1 MANSIQY
8 KLYLPP
14 GFLDKRINE
23 QVIFDFVDQVR
34 HYSVWRRGDPLRKE
48 PDFVCDGE
56 GLEVTFASSDYS
68 TRNFIGDFCDGVYSP
83 LEAQEDHTQYIQNA
97 LERKAK
103 KTYATPRTSL
113 AILCMLEL
121 FCWTE
126 AVFIQDPAI
135 QGQKRRFLD
144 KIAQNYLG
152 VNRFYH
158 IYLILPGLMAD
169 WYVLD
174 VTSNQTQRVKA
185 PSHADLP
192 YFRRTR

>member
-34 HYSVWRRGDPLRKE
+34 HYSVWRRGDPLQKE

-169 WYVLD
+169 W
-174 VTSNQTQRVKA
+174 
-185 PSHADLP
+185 
-192 YFRRTR
+192 

>member
-34 HYSVWRRGDPLRKE
+34 HYSVWRRGDPLQKE

-83 LEAQEDHTQYIQNA
+83 LGGPGGPYPIHPKRPGAQSKENLCHSPH
-97 LERKAK
+97 LPCHPL
-103 KTYATPRTSL
+103 YAG
-113 AILCMLEL
+113 
-121 FCWTE
+121 
-126 AVFIQDPAI
+126 AVLLD
-135 QGQKRRFLD
+135 RRFLS
-144 KIAQNYLG
+144 KTRPYRAKKAFSGQN
-152 VNRFYH
+152 RPE
-158 IYLILPGLMAD
+158 LPGRQPLLSYLFD
-169 WYVLD
+169 
-174 VTSNQTQRVKA
+174 
-185 PSHADLP
+185 PSRPHGRLVCPGRNIKPNPAGQGSLP
-192 YFRRTR
+192 RRSPLF